1 MAKRAKTQKRE
12 TEFQIF
18 NFEKIKIQIN
28 QFQVYFQ
35 YFFSRSKETMIKEQ
49 ELPTGTAPH
58 LYYYCPIDYVV
69 LSSAGIAMMCIHST
83 KSQLMV
89 CCSSF

>member
-35 YFFSRSKETMIKEQ
+35 FFLSIERDHDQRTRT
-49 ELPTGTAPH
+49 TGTAPH

-69 LSSAGIAMMCIHST
+69 LSSACITMMCIHST
-83 KSQLMV
+83 TSQLVV
-89 CCSSF
+89 CC